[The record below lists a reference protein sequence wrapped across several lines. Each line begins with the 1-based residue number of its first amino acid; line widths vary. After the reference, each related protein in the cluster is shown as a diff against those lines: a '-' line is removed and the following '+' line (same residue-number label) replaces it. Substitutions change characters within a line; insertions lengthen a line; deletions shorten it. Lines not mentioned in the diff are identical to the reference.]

1 VPRDFLEELAQAP
14 VPPMPAA
21 FDRGL
26 HERLNRR
33 LLAGH
38 MLDLGC
44 RVMPQALAQF
54 AQALSRFAAYTITGR
69 DDRQQ

>member
-1 VPRDFLEELAQAP
+1 
-14 VPPMPAA
+14 MPAA

-38 MLDLGC
+38 MLDFGF

-69 DDRQQ
+69 YDREE